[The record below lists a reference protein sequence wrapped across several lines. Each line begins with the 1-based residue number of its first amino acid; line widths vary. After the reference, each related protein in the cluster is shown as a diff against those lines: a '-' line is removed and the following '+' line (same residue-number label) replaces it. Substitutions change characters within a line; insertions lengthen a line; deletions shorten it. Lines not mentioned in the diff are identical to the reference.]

1 MATRLTPRKAERLE
15 RIHDVQD
22 SMMSAE
28 DYKRCNELKD
38 SYNKHVKQ
46 YGGDPFLIEIPPGTS
61 EVAYNCFLYATKRVG
76 EKPIPMRETSV
87 LKFRD

>member
-1 MATRLTPRKAERLE
+1 MATRLIPRKAERLE

-22 SMMSAE
+22 SMMNAE
-28 DYKRCNELKD
+28 DYNRCNELKHR
-38 SYNKHVKQ
+38 YNMLVKEH
-46 YGGDPFLIEIPPGTS
+46 GGDSFLIAIPPGTS

-76 EKPIPMRETSV
+76 ERPIPMREGTV